1 MMGIWCSGTSA
12 GWAAESV
19 SIAAAADLA
28 YCLDD
33 INAAF
38 KKTHSAAD
46 LKVSSGSSGNF
57 TAQIKT
63 GAPFEVFL
71 SADMS
76 FPKDLVK
83 AGLADEKT
91 LFTYAFG
98 KIVLW
103 TLHPEAVDVTKG
115 LAVLSK
121 PEVVKKLAVANPEHA
136 PYGRA
141 AKEALQHEK
150 MWDALQPRIVLG
162 DNIAQTAQFVSSGNV
177 DAGIVA
183 LSLVTSPK
191 LANVGK
197 WQEIPTEDYSP
208 LEQGAVLTKTGT
220 GNPSAKAYMD
230 FLRTPEARAIFDH
243 YGFRL
248 PEKKG

>member
-1 MMGIWCSGTSA
+1 M
-12 GWAAESV
+12 
-19 SIAAAADLA
+19 
-28 YCLDD
+28 
-33 INAAF
+33 
-38 KKTHSAAD
+38 
-46 LKVSSGSSGNF
+46 SSGSSGNF
-57 TAQIKT
+57 TTQIKT

-71 SADMS
+71 SADMG

-83 AGLADEKT
+83 TGFADEKT

-103 TLHPEAVDVTKG
+103 TLHPEAVDVTRG
-115 LAVLSK
+115 LAVLQK
-121 PEVVKKLAVANPEHA
+121 ADVVRKLAVANPEHT

-150 MWDALQPRIVLG
+150 LWDALQPRIVLG
-162 DNIAQTAQFVSSGNV
+162 DNIAQTAQFVSSGNA

-191 LANVGK
+191 LANMGK
-197 WQEIPTEDYSP
+197 WQEIPAEDYTP
-208 LEQGAVLTKTGT
+208 LEQGAVLTKTGA
-220 GNPSAKAYMD
+220 GNPTARAYMD
-230 FLRTPEARAIFDH
+230 FLRTPGARVIFDH